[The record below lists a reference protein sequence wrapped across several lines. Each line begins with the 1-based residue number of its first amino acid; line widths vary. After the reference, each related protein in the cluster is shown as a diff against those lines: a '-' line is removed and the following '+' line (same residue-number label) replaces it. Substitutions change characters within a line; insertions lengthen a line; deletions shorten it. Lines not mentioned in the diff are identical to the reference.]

1 MNDQSSSQSL
11 STHTTKKITVAR
23 DINTGQ
29 GVILVDLPPG
39 MHLEVLATHE
49 LQPHESYRSFYKQ
62 IVASNIFKRPN
73 PNESSSSSSS
83 GNNATG
89 TPDSA
94 PSPSPS
100 TDSSSRGTKRK
111 SKSNSNSEAQREIKR
126 RKRRSYAD
134 IPPSTRVLRST

>member
-1 MNDQSSSQSL
+1 MNNDSSS
-11 STHTTKKITVAR
+11 TAATKKITVAR

-29 GVILVDLPPG
+29 GVILVDLAPG

-62 IVASNIFKRPN
+62 IVASNIFRRKS
-73 PNESSSSSSS
+73 PNESSSSS
-83 GNNATG
+83 GNNATS

-100 TDSSSRGTKRK
+100 TSSSSRGTKRK
-111 SKSNSNSEAQREIKR
+111 TKSNSNSEPEREIKR
-126 RKRRSYAD
+126 RQRRSYAD

>member
-73 PNESSSSSSS
+73 LTESSSSSA
-83 GNNATG
+83 NNATS

-100 TDSSSRGTKRK
+100 TSSSSRGTKRK